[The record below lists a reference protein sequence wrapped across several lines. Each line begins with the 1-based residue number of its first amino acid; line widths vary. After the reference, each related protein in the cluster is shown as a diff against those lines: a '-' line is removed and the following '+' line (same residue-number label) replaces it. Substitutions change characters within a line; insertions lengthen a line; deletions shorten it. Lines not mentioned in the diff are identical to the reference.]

1 MNIFYPGQFD
11 KNKAEVSHLAHAQEK
26 ALRDKLENSSEKEGL
41 TLGAW
46 TRILG
51 MYIKFIIVYVL
62 VMLLTYYGV
71 QTLGAWR
78 FCRKK
83 SHDEQGAG
91 SFPTMVLKSLKSAAL
106 PKDPCRDGA
115 RPVLD
120 SWMLQFQG
128 TPDKVVLGTQSQV
141 QVGGNLGLDF
151 CEGSARDRT
160 DLFAG
165 GSHLRSY
172 KKRSTAVITDTVGAT
187 LEQQHFFHKPG
198 GAYVYGIGEL
208 FVNNS
213 LGIAQEPS
221 GGIGLGSPQFFA
233 KGVGY
238 NFSGDMRYVS
248 EHLDHTA
255 QSLNLAG
262 LRLKQQAHLSGAR
275 FSWDEQI
282 WVMPMLNDRH
292 AFQAYALVG
301 PTLTIN
307 SWLKLG
313 LSEEEH
319 YVDNAPKPNRRN
331 YLASVLSLTVMR
343 SGGGPK

>member
-1 MNIFYPGQFD
+1 MRSYIPRCAVRCAAFGWLFCVAAALHASSPARVFLLNGDQISGDVLSQTAD
-11 KNKAEVSHLAHAQEK
+11 VIILRTEAAGTLEIQRRAVKQVELLAASAAPAPAVQEPMMR
-26 ALRDKLENSSEKEGL
+26 A
-41 TLGAW
+41 A
-46 TRILG
+46 
-51 MYIKFIIVYVL
+51 
-62 VMLLTYYGV
+62 V
-71 QTLGAWR
+71 QPVA
-78 FCRKK
+78 
-83 SHDEQGAG
+83 
-91 SFPTMVLKSLKSAAL
+91 SAAL

-187 LEQQHFFHKPG
+187 LEQQRFFHKPG

>member
-1 MNIFYPGQFD
+1 MRSYHIQGHAVRCAALVWVLCIAAASYASSPARVFLSNGDQISGDVLNQTD
-11 KNKAEVSHLAHAQEK
+11 DVIILRTEAAGTLEIQRRAVKQVELLAVSTSPALAVPEPLMRA
-26 ALRDKLENSSEKEGL
+26 
-41 TLGAW
+41 
-46 TRILG
+46 
-51 MYIKFIIVYVL
+51 V
-62 VMLLTYYGV
+62 V
-71 QTLGAWR
+71 QP
-78 FCRKK
+78 
-83 SHDEQGAG
+83 
-91 SFPTMVLKSLKSAAL
+91 PTPAAL
-106 PKDPCRDGA
+106 PKDPCRNGA

-172 KKRSTAVITDTVGAT
+172 KEKSSAVITDTVGAT
-187 LEQQHFFHKPG
+187 LEPQHFFHKPG

-238 NFSGDMRYVS
+238 NFSGDMRYVG
-248 EHLDHTA
+248 EHLDHTSPA
-255 QSLNLAG
+255 LNLVG
-262 LRLKQQAHLSGAR
+262 LRLKQQAHLPGTR

-292 AFQAYALVG
+292 AFQAYALLG
-301 PTLTIN
+301 PSLTLN

-331 YLASVLSLTVMR
+331 YLASVLSLTVMG